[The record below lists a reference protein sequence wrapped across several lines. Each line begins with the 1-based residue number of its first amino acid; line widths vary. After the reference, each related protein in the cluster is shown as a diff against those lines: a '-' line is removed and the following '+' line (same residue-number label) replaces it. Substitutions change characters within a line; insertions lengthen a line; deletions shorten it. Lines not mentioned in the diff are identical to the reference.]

1 MQPIRLV
8 EPVVMLATVAQWLV
22 LATVTGT
29 LVGAG
34 TSLFLYA
41 LFYVTPAPSMPV
53 WGYMLLLPLGGL
65 FNGLLLHW
73 GYRANK
79 TGLKDST
86 ISAVQQQA
94 GRMPLATAWI
104 KPVAALATLACGGS
118 VGRTGPCSHI
128 GGAIAAG
135 IGEVLHLNSALRK
148 RLVACGISAGFA
160 GVFGTPIAGAV
171 YGVEI
176 LTVGY
181 IRHDFLFPATVAGFA
196 SFEVSKLFHAPYIE
210 YFAIGLPNNFSE
222 ILFIKTVFLGIIC
235 GLIAWLYVLL
245 IDFARQAFKR
255 FRYRFDLWPP
265 LMPLIGGVILSG
277 LIIVIPTDY
286 LGLSLPLMR
295 QALAGDPMPYLGF
308 LWKSILVAITLGSGF
323 YGGVVTPQLVIG
335 AMSGSAFSHLF
346 GISPAFGGA
355 IGLVAVVAAASD
367 APIAAILMGV
377 ELFSESTGSLY
388 AAGACIAAYLVIGH
402 RSVYPDQL
410 VAFTKTS
417 WIAARPGLPLDME
430 TFHLSYGLR
439 RRINHLRK
447 WGRRQRP

>member
-1 MQPIRLV
+1 
-8 EPVVMLATVAQWLV
+8 MLATVAQWLV
-22 LATVTGT
+22 LATLTGT

-41 LFYVTPAPSMPV
+41 LFFVSAPTETAPLWLHMV
-53 WGYMLLLPLGGL
+53 LLPLGGL

-86 ISAVQQQA
+86 IAAVHQQA

-104 KPVAALATLACGGS
+104 KPVAALATLASGGS
-118 VGRTGPCSHI
+118 AGRTGPCSHI
-128 GGAIAAG
+128 GGAVAAG
-135 IGEVLHLNSALRK
+135 IGKVLHLNGELRK

-181 IRHDFLFPATVAGFA
+181 LRHDFLFPATVAGFA
-196 SFEVSKLFHAPYIE
+196 SFEISKLVDAPYIE
-210 YFAIGLPNNFSE
+210 YFTIGLPDNFSE
-222 ILFIKTVFLGIIC
+222 ILFIKTVIIGIIC
-235 GLIAWLYVLL
+235 GLVAWLYVYL
-245 IDFARQAFKR
+245 IELARRGFKR
-255 FRYRFDLWPP
+255 FRYRFNLWPP
-265 LMPLIGGVILSG
+265 LMPLLGGVILAV

-286 LGLSLPLMR
+286 LGLSLPLMDH
-295 QALAGDPMPYLGF
+295 ALAGDPMPYLGF

-335 AMSGSAFSHLF
+335 AMTGNAFSHLLGF
-346 GISPAFGGA
+346 SPALGGA

-367 APIAAILMGV
+367 APIAAILMGI
-377 ELFSESTGSLY
+377 ELFDTSTGTFY
-388 AAGACIAAYLVIGH
+388 ASGAAIAAYLVIGH

-410 VAFTKTS
+410 LAFTKSS
-417 WIAARPGLPLDME
+417 WISAKPGLPLDKK
-430 TFHLSYGLR
+430 TLYLSFG
-439 RRINHLRK
+439 LRK
-447 WGRRQRP
+447 WLSYLRKRRRGERR